1 MADSPDPL
9 ADDRDTDVAPGYAD
23 AQRELEDLLV
33 DLEDDALDVD
43 LLAAKVARASEL
55 IRFCRARIAAARVQ
69 VDRIVADLDA
79 AAPDGDSGDEPGDD

>member
-1 MADSPDPL
+1 MADAPDPL
-9 ADDRDTDVAPGYAD
+9 ADDRDTDVALGYAD

-79 AAPDGDSGDEPGDD
+79 AALDGETGDD